1 MTIFEAKPLKSAV
14 KSRAK
19 QYEDLLGQVETLKKE
34 FQGIVDLDEE
44 LAGAGATAI
53 KNFYRA
59 QVEVANAWIELFT
72 TQISFLKGIPAILE
86 DADLSG
92 ETVVEVPFLEGEV
105 THGLSN
111 AKSMVNQQSTDLQK
125 IFQNIDDILSLQVFD
140 QGDFHE
146 KMEKAEKEKNDTIKK
161 VHEVD
166 NKLVEEYQVTEAQE
180 SVAISL
186 FQALLE
192 ATSQDGTVS
201 PMNFNQS
208 AFQAS
213 QAYQVKDEVAENMQ
227 GYRDFKKQEEEAR
240 KLEQEM
246 EELENRPWYEK
257 AWDTTKTF
265 TGEITGYYDSVRA
278 TTGVDPVTGRK
289 LSEAERIAAGAMA
302 AAGFIPIV
310 GWAGR
315 AVKGGSAVYKTVK
328 GLNAADHALDAYKSS
343 KGLDVLKQTEYGLYG
358 LTAAN
363 GLGEAVT
370 GKDMF
375 GNELTDEQRQ
385 NSLMNAL
392 GIAGVAGAAK
402 VADKM
407 ASGTKFIPYSK
418 EFVQNQV
425 QKAQGTIKDMG
436 KALGK
441 VEVPTG
447 VKVRTVADTTGNTY
461 KSIDVDKMP
470 IKDLAQKITAKSE
483 GSKGAGNIGKITEIK
498 EKDLGK
504 QIIKGKN
511 GRKELA
517 PNVRYV
523 TEDGY
528 KYTTDE
534 IGRIVDVEAEGLILQ
549 KGTRNPGM
557 QVAAGRED
565 RLMDD
570 DGGHLIGTQFHG
582 SGDIDNLVAQ
592 NRQINRSGGEW
603 YKMENEWATALK
615 EIPPK
620 KVSVKIEPIYSGESL
635 RPSYFEILYEIEGK
649 GIFEK
654 TIRNSAGS

>member
-19 QYEDLLGQVETLKKE
+19 QYEDLKGQVETLKKE

-59 QVEVANAWIELFT
+59 QVEVANAWIELFA

-111 AKSMVNQQSTDLQK
+111 AKSMVNQQANDLQK
-125 IFQNIDDILSLQVFD
+125 IFQNIDDILPLTVFK
-140 QGDFHE
+140 QEDFHE

-315 AVKGGSAVYKTVK
+315 AIKGGSAVYKTVK

-363 GLGEAVT
+363 GLGEAMT

-407 ASGTKFIPYSK
+407 ANGTKFIPYSK
-418 EFVQNQV
+418 EYVQNKV

-436 KALGK
+436 KVIGK

-461 KSIDVDKMP
+461 KNISVDKTT
-470 IKDLAQKITAKSE
+470 IKDLAQKITAKGE
-483 GSKGAGNIGKITEIK
+483 GSKGITKGEYKNLRKKTPSNEI
-498 EKDLGK
+498 
-504 QIIKGKN
+504 
-511 GRKELA
+511 R
-517 PNVRYV
+517 
-523 TEDGY
+523 
-528 KYTTDE
+528 
-534 IGRIVDVEAEGLILQ
+534 
-549 KGTRNPGM
+549 
-557 QVAAGRED
+557 
-565 RLMDD
+565 
-570 DGGHLIGTQFHG
+570 
-582 SGDIDNLVAQ
+582 
-592 NRQINRSGGEW
+592 
-603 YKMENEWATALK
+603 
-615 EIPPK
+615 
-620 KVSVKIEPIYSGESL
+620 
-635 RPSYFEILYEIEGK
+635 
-649 GIFEK
+649 
-654 TIRNSAGS
+654 

>member
-1 MTIFEAKPLKSAV
+1 MTIYEAKPLKSAV
-14 KSRAK
+14 KSWAK
-19 QYEDLLGQVETLKKE
+19 QYEDLKGQVETLKKE

-92 ETVVEVPFLEGEV
+92 ETVIEVPFLEGEV

-111 AKSMVNQQSTDLQK
+111 AKSMVSQQANDLQK
-125 IFQNIDDILSLQVFD
+125 IFQNIDDILPLTVFD

-166 NKLVEEYQVTEAQE
+166 HKLVEEYQVTEAQE

-315 AVKGGSAVYKTVK
+315 AVKGGSAIYKTAK
-328 GLNAADHALDAYKSS
+328 GFNAAENALDAYKSS

-363 GLGEAVT
+363 GLGEAMT

-375 GNELTDEQRQ
+375 GNELTEEQRQ

-407 ASGTKFIPYSK
+407 ASGTKLIPYSK
-418 EFVQNQV
+418 EYVQNKA
-425 QKAQGTIKDMG
+425 QKAQDSIKDMG
-436 KALGK
+436 KAIGK

-461 KSIDVDKMP
+461 KVIGVDKMP
-470 IKDLAQKITAKSE
+470 IKDLAQKITAKGE
-483 GSKGAGNIGKITEIK
+483 GSKGAV
-498 EKDLGK
+498 EKDDYFIGTLKGEK
-504 QIIKGKN
+504 IHLKGVKIEKIIYTKRLPEETAKL
-511 GRKELA
+511 RKEF
-517 PNVRYV
+517 NSSVRKNFLKEFVNDPVRVEYLIKAGLD
-523 TEDGY
+523 EGDIDRMKDG
-528 KYTTDE
+528 
-534 IGRIVDVEAEGLILQ
+534 LNP
-549 KGTRNPGM
+549 KGW
-557 QVAAGRED
+557 QVHHN
-565 RLMDD
+565 LPLD
-570 DGGHLIGTQFHG
+570 DGGTN
-582 SGDIDNLVAQ
+582 DITNLVLINNDPYHKAVTNEQ
-592 NRQINRSGGEW
+592 NSLTRGLAPKQSKTINWPMFEDDV
-603 YKMENEWATALK
+603 Y
-615 EIPPK
+615 PPK
-620 KVSVKIEPIYSGESL
+620 PFK
-635 RPSYFEILYEIEGK
+635 
-649 GIFEK
+649 
-654 TIRNSAGS
+654 

>member
-315 AVKGGSAVYKTVK
+315 AIKGGSAVYKTVK

-358 LTAAN
+358 LTTAN
-363 GLGEAVT
+363 GLSEAVT

-407 ASGTKFIPYSK
+407 ASGTKLIPYSK

-425 QKAQGTIKDMG
+425 QKAQDSIKDMG
-436 KALGK
+436 KAIGK

-461 KSIDVDKMP
+461 KNISVDKTT
-470 IKDLAQKITAKSE
+470 IKDLAQKITAKGE
-483 GSKGAGNIGKITEIK
+483 GSKGTGNIGKITEIK

>member
-375 GNELTDEQRQ
+375 GNELTKEQRQ

-418 EFVQNQV
+418 EYVQKQV
-425 QKAQGTIKDMG
+425 QKAQGSIKDMG
-436 KALGK
+436 KAIGK
-441 VEVPTG
+441 TEVPTG
-447 VKVRTVADTTGNTY
+447 FKVREVADTTGSTH
-461 KSIDVDKMP
+461 KIIEVDKTT
-470 IKDLAQKITAKSE
+470 IKDLAQKITAKGE
-483 GSKGAGNIGKITEIK
+483 GSNGKSG
-498 EKDLGK
+498 EKSSLTPG
-504 QIIKGKN
+504 G
-511 GRKELA
+511 GLA
-517 PNVRYV
+517 AHEV
-523 TEDGY
+523 
-528 KYTTDE
+528 K
-534 IGRIVDVEAEGLILQ
+534 
-549 KGTRNPGM
+549 
-557 QVAAGRED
+557 
-565 RLMDD
+565 
-570 DGGHLIGTQFHG
+570 GGHLIERHVGKTDEELLERIRNNPRING
-582 SGDIDNLVAQ
+582 SSTFKDRAIAEKVVSTALSEINNKNAIESWMSNSQSKSNLVLTYEGTEVIGRGVKRGSTNVENMTNA
-592 NRQINRSGGEW
+592 RIILKKDGEGN
-603 YKMENEWATALK
+603 Y
-615 EIPPK
+615 
-620 KVSVKIEPIYSGESL
+620 
-635 RPSYFEILYEIEGK
+635 ILTGYP
-649 GIFEK
+649 
-654 TIRNSAGS
+654 N

>member
-19 QYEDLLGQVETLKKE
+19 QYEDLKGQVETLKKE

-44 LAGAGATAI
+44 MAGSGATAI

-59 QVEVANAWIELFT
+59 QVEVAHAWIELFT

-111 AKSMVNQQSTDLQK
+111 AKSMVNQQSNDLQK
-125 IFQNIDDILSLQVFD
+125 IFQTIDDILPLTVFK
-140 QGDFHE
+140 QEDFHE
-146 KMEKAEKEKNDTIKK
+146 KMEKAQKEKNDTIKK

-257 AWDTTKTF
+257 AWDATKTF

-315 AVKGGSAVYKTVK
+315 AVKGGSAIYKTAK
-328 GLNAADHALDAYKSS
+328 GFNAAENALDAYKSS
-343 KGLDVLKQTEYGLYG
+343 KGLDILQKTEYGLYG

-363 GLGEAVT
+363 GLGEAIT

-375 GNELTDEQRQ
+375 GNELTEEQRQ

-425 QKAQGTIKDMG
+425 QKAQDSIKDMG
-436 KALGK
+436 KAIGK

-461 KSIDVDKMP
+461 KNISVDKTT
-470 IKDLAQKITAKSE
+470 IKDLAQKITAKSD
-483 GSKGAGNIGKITEIK
+483 GSKAKSTGKAKPFGKYSTAIDDKVKVFEKVDLADWISESFTDSNYRTVVTEENIKFYRTYGGGAKASGAFVTTSPAGNRLNAKVSTALVPDWKNSRQYEAVIEVPKGQVLNIGRVEKQYTKTGALLEGNGDQILLPQGWPSEWIK
-498 EKDLGK
+498 E
-504 QIIKGKN
+504 
-511 GRKELA
+511 
-517 PNVRYV
+517 
-523 TEDGY
+523 
-528 KYTTDE
+528 
-534 IGRIVDVEAEGLILQ
+534 
-549 KGTRNPGM
+549 TRE
-557 QVAAGRED
+557 V
-565 RLMDD
+565 
-570 DGGHLIGTQFHG
+570 
-582 SGDIDNLVAQ
+582 
-592 NRQINRSGGEW
+592 
-603 YKMENEWATALK
+603 
-615 EIPPK
+615 
-620 KVSVKIEPIYSGESL
+620 
-635 RPSYFEILYEIEGK
+635 PS
-649 GIFEK
+649 
-654 TIRNSAGS
+654 R

>member
-461 KSIDVDKMP
+461 KAIGVDKTS
-470 IKDLAQKITAKSE
+470 IKDLAQRITAKGE
-483 GSKGAGNIGKITEIK
+483 GSKGTGKTTKNVDQIDYGAYLKKNKGNPPSDMYDPHAHHIVFK
-498 EKDLGK
+498 
-504 QIIKGKN
+504 KGN
-511 GRKELA
+511 GEAQKELVKEGQEVLKEYDIDPILGLENLVWA
-517 PNVRYV
+517 PNRVKGQHGIEALRNVVDNIKKVR
-523 TEDGY
+523 DAGG
-528 KYTTDE
+528 D
-534 IGRIVDVEAEGLILQ
+534 RDDMVEMLNKL
-549 KGTRNPGM
+549 
-557 QVAAGRED
+557 
-565 RLMDD
+565 
-570 DGGHLIGTQFHG
+570 
-582 SGDIDNLVAQ
+582 GDIAK
-592 NRQINRSGGEW
+592 RR
-603 YKMENEWATALK
+603 K
-615 EIPPK
+615 
-620 KVSVKIEPIYSGESL
+620 
-635 RPSYFEILYEIEGK
+635 
-649 GIFEK
+649 
-654 TIRNSAGS
+654 

>member
-14 KSRAK
+14 GSRAK

-44 LAGAGATAI
+44 LAGSGATAI

-59 QVEVANAWIELFT
+59 QVIVADAWIELFT

-125 IFQNIDDILSLQVFD
+125 IFQNIDDILPLKVFD
-140 QGDFHE
+140 QEDFHE

-161 VHEVD
+161 VQEVD
-166 NKLVEEYQVTEAQE
+166 NKLVEEYQVSEAQE
-180 SVAISL
+180 SVAVGL
-186 FQALLE
+186 LQALLE

-213 QAYQVKDEVAENMQ
+213 QAYQVKGEVAENMQ
-227 GYRDFKKQEEEAR
+227 GYRDFKQQEEEAR

-315 AVKGGSAVYKTVK
+315 AVKGGSAIYKTAK
-328 GLNAADHALDAYKSS
+328 TMNAAEHAMSAYKTADSMKWMAQAE
-343 KGLDVLKQTEYGLYG
+343 KGIYG
-358 LTAAN
+358 LTSAN
-363 GLGEAVT
+363 EANAYLT
-370 GKDMF
+370 GKDLL
-375 GNELTDEQRQ
+375 GNE
-385 NSLMNAL
+385 
-392 GIAGVAGAAK
+392 
-402 VADKM
+402 
-407 ASGTKFIPYSK
+407 Y
-418 EFVQNQV
+418 
-425 QKAQGTIKDMG
+425 
-436 KALGK
+436 
-441 VEVPTG
+441 
-447 VKVRTVADTTGNTY
+447 
-461 KSIDVDKMP
+461 
-470 IKDLAQKITAKSE
+470 
-483 GSKGAGNIGKITEIK
+483 
-498 EKDLGK
+498 
-504 QIIKGKN
+504 
-511 GRKELA
+511 
-517 PNVRYV
+517 
-523 TEDGY
+523 
-528 KYTTDE
+528 
-534 IGRIVDVEAEGLILQ
+534 
-549 KGTRNPGM
+549 
-557 QVAAGRED
+557 
-565 RLMDD
+565 
-570 DGGHLIGTQFHG
+570 
-582 SGDIDNLVAQ
+582 
-592 NRQINRSGGEW
+592 SGGEQGFTLAGIIGMGSVMKNGMKLNGPNSRILNNDTNTGPVEVKAPPGASAEQIAQVKA
-603 YKMENEWATALK
+603 YVEGSNKALQDGALSPTGRISTK
-615 EIPPK
+615 GK
-620 KVSVKIEPIYSGESL
+620 L
-635 RPSYFEILYEIEGK
+635 RQDASRSARLEGK
-649 GIFEK
+649 RAAESGTPYKGHVGHVPDTTWGGKPDPHSWLDLDPKVNTSLGGQAKKYPIGYRPTEFKFVKEDLDE
-654 TIRNSAGS
+654 

>member
-1 MTIFEAKPLKSAV
+1 MTIFEAKPLNSAV

-19 QYEDLLGQVETLKKE
+19 QYEDLKGQVETLKKE

-59 QVEVANAWIELFT
+59 QVEVANAWIELFA

-125 IFQNIDDILSLQVFD
+125 IFQNIDDILPLTVFK
-140 QGDFHE
+140 QEDFHE

-278 TTGVDPVTGRK
+278 TTGVDPVTGRE

-315 AVKGGSAVYKTVK
+315 AIKGGSAVYKTVK

-363 GLGEAVT
+363 GLGEAMT

-407 ASGTKFIPYSK
+407 ANGTKFIPYSK

-425 QKAQGTIKDMG
+425 QKAQDSIKDMG
-436 KALGK
+436 KAIGK

-461 KSIDVDKMP
+461 KNISVDKTT
-470 IKDLAQKITAKSE
+470 IKDLAQKITAKGE
-483 GSKGAGNIGKITEIK
+483 GSKGTGNIGKITEIK

>member
-19 QYEDLLGQVETLKKE
+19 QYEDLKGQVETLKKE

-86 DADLSG
+86 EADLSG

-111 AKSMVNQQSTDLQK
+111 AKSMVNQQANDLQK
-125 IFQNIDDILSLQVFD
+125 IFQNIDDILPLTVFK
-140 QGDFHE
+140 QEDFHE

-240 KLEQEM
+240 KLEKEM

-315 AVKGGSAVYKTVK
+315 AVKGGSAIYKTAK
-328 GLNAADHALDAYKSS
+328 GFNAAENALDAYKSS

-407 ASGTKFIPYSK
+407 ANGTKFIPYSK

-425 QKAQGTIKDMG
+425 QKAQDSIKDMG
-436 KALGK
+436 KAIGK

-461 KSIDVDKMP
+461 KNISVDKTT
-470 IKDLAQKITAKSE
+470 IKDLAQKITAKGE
-483 GSKGAGNIGKITEIK
+483 GSKGTS
-498 EKDLGK
+498 
-504 QIIKGKN
+504 KGSSGVSEVKTLVDKGQHFTN
-511 GRKELA
+511 GRKNRLKPDIRYNTGEYDYFYETD
-517 PNVRYV
+517 NV
-523 TEDGY
+523 
-528 KYTTDE
+528 
-534 IGRIVDVEAEGLILQ
+534 GRISKFETENLQ
-549 KGTRNPGM
+549 LTERKERLSHSKNTPGKVKG
-557 QVAAGRED
+557 QDHA
-565 RLMDD
+565 
-570 DGGHLIGTQFHG
+570 GHLAGDRFGG
-582 SGDIDNLVAQ
+582 SPKIDNLVSQ
-592 NRQINRSGGEW
+592 LSDVNLKQ
-603 YKMENEWATALK
+603 YKKIEDMWAAALK

-620 KVSVKIEPIYSGESL
+620 EVTVDVEIIYHGNDM
-635 RPSYFEILYEIEGK
+635 RPKEFIVNYSIDGK
-649 GIFEK
+649 ADFRVIK
-654 TIRNSAGS
+654 N